1 MAQIRITPAP
11 SKLAQLRNI
20 LADLEEGGYL
30 LHTLATD
37 GSITLHGTMMGVL
50 HDVVRHLDRDGLITV
65 QSSTSK

>member
-11 SKLAQLRNI
+11 SKLAQLRTVLN
-20 LADLEEGGYL
+20 GRFGRYVYKY
-30 LHTLATD
+30 TLDAD

-65 QSSTSK
+65 